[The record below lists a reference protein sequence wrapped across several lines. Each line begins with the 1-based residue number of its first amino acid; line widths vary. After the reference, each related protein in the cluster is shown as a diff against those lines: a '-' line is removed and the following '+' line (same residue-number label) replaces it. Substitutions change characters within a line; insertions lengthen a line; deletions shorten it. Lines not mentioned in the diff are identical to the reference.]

1 MSQHKLNSA
10 GRLADLF
17 ATSKLTVL
25 LMLACTLLGL
35 LAVTL
40 TPREENPQIIVPGA
54 QVRVFLPGASAAEV
68 EQLVI
73 RPLEDIV
80 KQIPGVDHTFATA
93 MNSVGILAVQFKVGQ
108 DKEKS
113 LVKLYDRILGQR
125 DRLPADAGAPLIV
138 SVDVDDVPI
147 VTVTLASQ
155 TYDDYA
161 LKRLADRLLDGLR
174 SLESV
179 SASYVKGG
187 RDREVRVELE
197 PDRLQAFAVTLDQVR
212 GFLAAANVSAPLG
225 SVVQQGQNQSVFL
238 NGFLNSADDLKRVMV
253 GNHAGRPIYLGD
265 VATIVDGPP
274 DERTRLS
281 RFAFGPADPRF
292 GKGLDTEIPALAL
305 AVAKK
310 PGTNAVV
317 VADEVLARIE
327 RMQQQFIPAGVELVV
342 TRNDG
347 QKADDAV
354 NVLIEHL
361 GIAVFSVFLVMV
373 FFLGLKEALIVG
385 ITVPLILGLT
395 LGVNY
400 LFGPT
405 INRVT
410 LFALILSLGLLVDAA
425 IVVIENIH
433 RHYARLGRRNKR
445 AVTVQATNEIGSPTN
460 LATIAVML
468 VFVSLVPMLTGMP
481 GQYFYPVGF
490 TVPVAMAVSL
500 LVAYTVVPWAAN
512 RWVKPGE
519 GHDLEDHDPKDR
531 LHRVYHAVMTPLINR
546 PGLRRGVLLGM
557 VAAIVLSLLQPAW
570 QFVRPGGVSGAQSWL
585 GVEMA
590 MLPKDNKNTFNITLD
605 MPAPTPLETTDRAV
619 REIGAMLREN
629 ALILNYQSW
638 IGEAGV
644 IDFNGLLR
652 GTGGKMGPHVAE
664 IRVNLIDKTERS
676 TTSIEIVR
684 ELRQRLLAIQ
694 SRYPGSVIQLVE
706 DSPGPPVRAM
716 VMAEI
721 YGPEL
726 GPLRAIGKQ
735 VEEAFRQTYDMVE
748 VNDSE
753 PDDVHEHRL
762 VVDRE
767 KAALSGV
774 TTGEAAIALRRLLD
788 GETLG
793 RVHIAGEKN
802 AVPIR
807 LQIPRRHQ
815 IDPALLA
822 RVYLINRQGKQ
833 VPLSELVRLVPALAD
848 RPIQH
853 KDGERVVYVGGELVR
868 TAPVY
873 AVIDLD
879 RRLDGLPLPGGE
891 RLATGNLRFNPVM
904 PDTIDGY
911 SLLWDGEI
919 RMTLDSYRDML
930 GALGLALT
938 LVYLVL
944 VAYYQSFAIPLVAMA
959 AIPLGLAGIFPGHWL
974 MGQSFTATSMIGVI
988 ALAGVVVRNSLL
1000 IIDFVLD
1007 YRRQGMDLREAIL
1020 EAGAVRLRPILLTAL
1035 AIMLGS
1041 AVMLTDPVFGGLA
1054 ISLIFGTLAS
1064 TVLTLIVV
1072 PLLLYLL
1079 LRYKDRKE
1087 TTLEKGTI

>member
-1 MSQHKLNSA
+1 MSQRKVNIA
-10 GRLADLF
+10 GHLAEIF
-17 ATSKLTVL
+17 VTSKLTL
-25 LMLACTLLGL
+25 LFMLACAVLGM
-35 LAVTL
+35 LAILL

-54 QVRVFLPGASAAEV
+54 QVRVLLPGASAVEV

-80 KQIPGVDHTFATA
+80 KQVPGVDHTFATS
-93 MNSVGILAVQFKVGQ
+93 MNSVGFLTVQFEVGQ

-113 LVKLYDRILGQR
+113 LVKLYDRILSQR
-125 DRLPADAGAPLIV
+125 DRLPADASAPLIV

-179 SASYVKGG
+179 SATYIKGG

-197 PDRLQAFAVTLDQVR
+197 PDSLEAFAVTVDQVR
-212 GFLAAANVSAPLG
+212 AFLTTANVSAPLG
-225 SVVQQGQNQSVFL
+225 SVVQQGHNRSVFL
-238 NGFLNSADDLKRVMV
+238 DGYLTSEDDLKQLIV
-253 GNHAGRPIYLGD
+253 GSHAGRPIYLDD
-265 VATIVDGPP
+265 VAVIVDGPAE
-274 DERTRLS
+274 ERTQLS
-281 RFAFGPADPRF
+281 RFTFGPADPRF
-292 GKGLDTEIPALAL
+292 GKSSDPEMPAVAL

-327 RMQQQFIPAGVELVV
+327 RMRQQFIPAGVELVV

-347 QKADDAV
+347 QKADAAV

-373 FFLGLKEALIVG
+373 LFLGLKEALIVG
-385 ITVPLILGLT
+385 LSVPLILGLT

-405 INRVT
+405 INRLT

-433 RHYARLGRRNKR
+433 RRYAHLGRRDKR

-468 VFVSLVPMLTGMP
+468 VFISLMMVTGML
-481 GQYFYPVGF
+481 GQYFYPIAF
-490 TVPVAMAVSL
+490 TVPVAMLASL
-500 LVAYTVVPWAAN
+500 LVAYTITPWAAN
-512 RWVKPGE
+512 RWLQPGE
-519 GHDLEDHDPKDR
+519 GHDLEDHNSKDR
-531 LHRVYHAVMTPLINR
+531 LHRFYHALMTPLIDR
-546 PGLRRGVLLGM
+546 PRLRRGVLLG
-557 VAAIVLSLLQPAW
+557 VATAILLSLLQPAW
-570 QFVRPGGVSGAQSWL
+570 QFMRPAGISGAQSWL

-590 MLPKDNKNTFNITLD
+590 MLPKDNKNTFNIALA
-605 MPAPTPLETTDRAV
+605 MPESSPLETTDRVV
-619 REIGAMLREN
+619 REIGAVLRQN
-629 ALILNYQSW
+629 TFILNYQSW
-638 IGEAGV
+638 LGEAGV
-644 IDFNGLLR
+644 VDFNGLLR
-652 GTGGKMGPHVAE
+652 GTGNKTGPHIAE
-664 IRVNLIDKTERS
+664 IRVNLIDKTRRS

-684 ELRQRLLAIQ
+684 DLRQSLLAIQ
-694 SRYPGSVIQLVE
+694 SRYPGSVIQLLE

-721 YGPEL
+721 YGSDL
-726 GPLRAIGKQ
+726 AQLRAIGKQ
-735 VEEAFRQTYDMVE
+735 VEEAFRATYDMVE

-753 PDDVHEHRL
+753 PDDVPEYRL

-774 TTGEAAIALRRLLD
+774 TTAEVAIALRRLLD
-788 GETLG
+788 GEELG

-807 LQIPRRHQ
+807 LKIPRRHQ
-815 IDPALLA
+815 IDPALLSRIHLA
-822 RVYLINRQGKQ
+822 GREGKS
-833 VPLSELVRLVPALAD
+833 VPLSGLVRIESTLTE

-853 KDGERVVYVGGELVR
+853 KDGERVLYVGGELVS
-868 TAPVY
+868 TAPVF
-873 AVIDLD
+873 AVLDLD
-879 RRLDGLPLPGGE
+879 RRLDGLLLANDE
-891 RLATGNLRFNPVM
+891 RLGTGNLRLTPAV

-911 SLLWDGEI
+911 HLLWDGEI
-919 RMTLDSYRDML
+919 RMTLDTYRDML

-938 LVYLVL
+938 LIYLML

-959 AIPLGLAGIFPGHWL
+959 AIPLGLVGIFPGHWL
-974 MGQSFTATSMIGVI
+974 MGQSFTATSLIGVI

-1007 YRRQGMDLREAIL
+1007 YRHQGMSLRKAIL

-1035 AIMLGS
+1035 AIIFGSMIMLS
-1041 AVMLTDPVFGGLA
+1041 DPVFGGLA
-1054 ISLIFGTLAS
+1054 ISLIFGTLSA
-1064 TVLTLIVV
+1064 TILTLIVV
-1072 PLLLYLL
+1072 PILLYRL
-1079 LRYKDRKE
+1079 LRPHSPSE
-1087 TTLEKGTI
+1087 SATV

>member
-1 MSQHKLNSA
+1 MSNPKLNSA
-10 GRLADLF
+10 GRLANLF
-17 ATSKLTVL
+17 ATSRLTVL
-25 LMLACTLLGL
+25 FMLACTLLGV

-93 MNSVGILAVQFKVGQ
+93 MNSAGMLAVQFEVGQ

-197 PDRLQAFAVTLDQVR
+197 PDRLQSFAVTLDQVR
-212 GFLAAANVSAPLG
+212 GVLAAANVSAPVG

-238 NGFLNSADDLKRVMV
+238 DGFLNSADDLKRVMV

-265 VATIVDGPP
+265 VATLVDGPP

-292 GKGLDTEIPALAL
+292 GKGLDAEIPAVTL

-385 ITVPLILGLT
+385 VTVPLILGLT

-433 RHYARLGRRNKR
+433 RHYARLGQRNKR

-490 TVPVAMAVSL
+490 TVPLAMAVSL

-512 RWVKPGE
+512 RWLKPGE

-531 LHRVYHAVMTPLINR
+531 LHRVYHAVMTPLIHR

-570 QFVRPGGVSGAQSWL
+570 RFVRPGGVSGAQSRL

-590 MLPKDNKNTFNITLD
+590 MLPKDNKNTFNISLD

-619 REIGAMLREN
+619 REIGAVLREN

-652 GTGGKMGPHVAE
+652 GTGGKAGPQVAE
-664 IRVNLIDKTERS
+664 LRVNLIDKTERS

-726 GPLRAIGKQ
+726 GPLRAVGKQ
-735 VEEAFRQTYDMVE
+735 VEAAFRQTYDMVE

-762 VVDRE
+762 VVDRQ

-822 RVYLINRQGKQ
+822 RVYLVNRQGKP
-833 VPLSELVRLVPALAD
+833 VPLSELVRRVPALAD

-853 KDGERVVYVGGELVR
+853 KDGERVVYVGGELVH

-873 AVIDLD
+873 AVLDLD

-911 SLLWDGEI
+911 RLLWDGEI

-1007 YRRQGMDLREAIL
+1007 YRRQGLDLREAIL

-1054 ISLIFGTLAS
+1054 ISLIFGTLVS

-1079 LRYKDRKE
+1079 LRYKHRKE
-1087 TTLEKGTI
+1087 AIMEKGTL

>member
-1 MSQHKLNSA
+1 MSNPKLNSA
-10 GRLADLF
+10 GRLANLF
-17 ATSKLTVL
+17 ATSRLTVL
-25 LMLACTLLGL
+25 FMLACTLLGL

-93 MNSVGILAVQFKVGQ
+93 MNSAGMLAVQFEVGQ

-197 PDRLQAFAVTLDQVR
+197 PDRLQSFAVTLDQVR
-212 GFLAAANVSAPLG
+212 GVLAAANVSAPVG

-238 NGFLNSADDLKRVMV
+238 DGFLNSADDLKRVMV

-265 VATIVDGPP
+265 VATLVDGPP

-292 GKGLDTEIPALAL
+292 GKGLDAEIPAVTL

-385 ITVPLILGLT
+385 VTVPLILGLT

-433 RHYARLGRRNKR
+433 RHYARLGQRNKR

-490 TVPVAMAVSL
+490 TVPLAMAVSL

-512 RWVKPGE
+512 RWLKPGE

-531 LHRVYHAVMTPLINR
+531 LHRVYHAVMTPLIHR

-570 QFVRPGGVSGAQSWL
+570 QFVRPAGVSGAQSWL

-590 MLPKDNKNTFNITLD
+590 MLPKDNKNTFNISLD

-619 REIGAMLREN
+619 REIGAVLREN

-652 GTGGKMGPHVAE
+652 GTGGKAGPQVAE
-664 IRVNLIDKTERS
+664 LRVNLIDKTERS

-726 GPLRAIGKQ
+726 GPLRAVGKQ
-735 VEEAFRQTYDMVE
+735 VEAAFRQTYDMVE

-762 VVDRE
+762 VVDRQ

-822 RVYLINRQGKQ
+822 RVYLVNRQGKP
-833 VPLSELVRLVPALAD
+833 VPLSELVRRVPALAD

-873 AVIDLD
+873 AVLDLD

-911 SLLWDGEI
+911 RLLWDGEI

-1007 YRRQGMDLREAIL
+1007 YRRQGLDLREAIL

-1054 ISLIFGTLAS
+1054 ISLIFGTLVS

-1087 TTLEKGTI
+1087 AIMEKGTL

>member
-1 MSQHKLNSA
+1 MSNPKLNSA
-10 GRLADLF
+10 GRLANLF
-17 ATSKLTVL
+17 ATSRLTVL
-25 LMLACTLLGL
+25 FMLACTLLGL

-93 MNSVGILAVQFKVGQ
+93 MNSVGILAVQFEVGQ

-197 PDRLQAFAVTLDQVR
+197 PDRLQSFAVTLDQVR
-212 GFLAAANVSAPLG
+212 GFLAAANVSAPVG

-238 NGFLNSADDLKRVMV
+238 DGFLNSADDLKRVMV

-265 VATIVDGPP
+265 VATLVDGPP

-292 GKGLDTEIPALAL
+292 GKGLDAEIPAVTL

-385 ITVPLILGLT
+385 VTVPLILGLT

-433 RHYARLGRRNKR
+433 RHYARLGQRNKR

-490 TVPVAMAVSL
+490 TVPLAMAVSL

-512 RWVKPGE
+512 RWLKPGE
-519 GHDLEDHDPKDR
+519 GHDLEDHEPKDR

-546 PGLRRGVLLGM
+546 PGLRRGVLLAM
-557 VAAIVLSLLQPAW
+557 VVAIVLSLLQPTW
-570 QFVRPGGVSGAQSWL
+570 QFVRPAGVSGAQSWL

-590 MLPKDNKNTFNITLD
+590 MLPKDNKNTFNLSLD

-619 REIGAMLREN
+619 REIGAVLREN

-652 GTGGKMGPHVAE
+652 GTGGKAGPQVAE

-726 GPLRAIGKQ
+726 GPLRAIGQQ
-735 VEEAFRQTYDMVE
+735 VEAAFRQTYDMVE

-753 PDDVHEHRL
+753 PDDVFEHRL
-762 VVDRE
+762 VVDRQ

-822 RVYLINRQGKQ
+822 RVYLVNRQGKP
-833 VPLSELVRLVPALAD
+833 VPLSELVRRVPALAD

-873 AVIDLD
+873 AVLDLD

-911 SLLWDGEI
+911 RLLWDGEI

-1007 YRRQGMDLREAIL
+1007 YRRQGLDLREAIL

-1054 ISLIFGTLAS
+1054 ISLIFGTLVS

-1087 TTLEKGTI
+1087 AIMEKGTL

>member
-1 MSQHKLNSA
+1 MSNPKLNSA
-10 GRLADLF
+10 GRLANLF
-17 ATSKLTVL
+17 ATSRLTVL
-25 LMLACTLLGL
+25 FMLACTLLGV

-93 MNSVGILAVQFKVGQ
+93 MNSAGMLAVQFEVGQ

-138 SVDVDDVPI
+138 SVDVDDVPM

-197 PDRLQAFAVTLDQVR
+197 PDRLQSFAVTLDQVR
-212 GFLAAANVSAPLG
+212 GVLAAANVSAPVG

-238 NGFLNSADDLKRVMV
+238 DGFLNSADDLKRVMV

-265 VATIVDGPP
+265 VATLVDGPP

-292 GKGLDTEIPALAL
+292 GKGLDAEIPAVTL

-385 ITVPLILGLT
+385 VTVPLILGLT

-490 TVPVAMAVSL
+490 TVPLAMAVSL

-512 RWVKPGE
+512 RWLKPGE

-531 LHRVYHAVMTPLINR
+531 LHRVYHAVMTPLIHR

-570 QFVRPGGVSGAQSWL
+570 QFVRPAGVSGAQSWL

-590 MLPKDNKNTFNITLD
+590 MLPKDNKNTFNISLD

-619 REIGAMLREN
+619 REIGAVLREN

-652 GTGGKMGPHVAE
+652 GTGGKAGPQVAE
-664 IRVNLIDKTERS
+664 LRVNLIDKTERS

-726 GPLRAIGKQ
+726 GPLRAVGKQ
-735 VEEAFRQTYDMVE
+735 VEAAFRQTYDMVE

-762 VVDRE
+762 VVDRQ

-793 RVHIAGEKN
+793 RVHITGEKN

-822 RVYLINRQGKQ
+822 GVYLVNRQGKP
-833 VPLSELVRLVPALAD
+833 VPLSELVRRVPALAD

-853 KDGERVVYVGGELVR
+853 KDGERVVYVGGELVH

-873 AVIDLD
+873 AVLDLD

-911 SLLWDGEI
+911 RLLWDGEI

-1007 YRRQGMDLREAIL
+1007 YRRQGLDLREAIL

-1054 ISLIFGTLAS
+1054 ISLIFGTLVS

-1087 TTLEKGTI
+1087 AIMEKGTL

>member
-10 GRLADLF
+10 GRLTDLF
-17 ATSKLTVL
+17 ATSKLTIL
-25 LMLACTLLGL
+25 FMLACTLLGL

-54 QVRVFLPGASAAEV
+54 EVRVFLPGASAAEV

-93 MNSVGILAVQFKVGQ
+93 MNSVGILAVQFEVGQ

-125 DRLPADAGAPLIV
+125 DRLPAGAGEPLIR

-187 RDREVRVELE
+187 RDREVRVELA

-212 GFLAAANVSAPLG
+212 GVLAAANVSAPLG
-225 SVVQQGQNQSVFL
+225 GVVQQGQNHSVFL
-238 NGFLNSADDLKRVMV
+238 DGFLSSADDMKRVMV

-292 GKGLDTEIPALAL
+292 GKGLDAEIPALAL

-317 VADEVLARIE
+317 VADEVLARID
-327 RMQQQFIPAGVELVV
+327 RMKQQFIPAGVELIV

-347 QKADDAV
+347 QKADAAV

-395 LGVNY
+395 LGTNY

-433 RHYARLGRRNKR
+433 RHYARLGGRDKR
-445 AVTVQATNEIGSPTN
+445 AATVQATNEVGSPTN

-468 VFVSLVPMLTGMP
+468 VFISLLMVTGML
-481 GQYFYPVGF
+481 GQYFYPIAF
-490 TVPVAMAVSL
+490 TVPVAMLASL
-500 LVAYTVVPWAAN
+500 LVAYTITPWAAN
-512 RWVKPGE
+512 RWLKPGE

-531 LHRVYHAVMTPLINR
+531 LHRAYHAVMTPLIDKPR
-546 PGLRRGVLLGM
+546 LRRGILLGV
-557 VAAIVLSLLQPAW
+557 VAAIVLSLLQPTW
-570 QFVRPGGVSGAQSWL
+570 QFVRPGGVSGPQSWL

-590 MLPKDNKNTFNITLD
+590 MLPKDNKNTFNISLD

-619 REIGAMLREN
+619 REIGAVLREN

-652 GTGGKMGPHVAE
+652 GTGSKAGPHVAE

-676 TTSIEIVR
+676 TTSIEVVR
-684 ELRQRLLAIQ
+684 KLRQRLLAIQ

-706 DSPGPPVRAM
+706 DSPGPPMRAM

-753 PDDVHEHRL
+753 PEDVHEYRL

-822 RVYLINRQGKQ
+822 RVYLTNRQGKQ

-873 AVIDLD
+873 AVLDLD

-911 SLLWDGEI
+911 RLLWDGEI

-930 GALGLALT
+930 GALALALT

-944 VAYYQSFAIPLVAMA
+944 VAYYQSFTIPLVAMA
-959 AIPLGLAGIFPGHWL
+959 AIPLGLVGIFPGHWL
-974 MGQSFTATSMIGVI
+974 MGQAFTATSMIGII

-1000 IIDFVLD
+1000 IIDFVRD
-1007 YRRQGMDLREAIL
+1007 YQRQGMGLREAIL

-1035 AIMLGS
+1035 AIVLGS

-1064 TVLTLIVV
+1064 TALTLVVV

-1079 LRYKDRKE
+1079 LRYKDQKE
-1087 TTLEKGTI
+1087 AHLTQEGTP

>member
-10 GRLADLF
+10 GRLTDLF
-17 ATSKLTVL
+17 ATSKLTIL
-25 LMLACTLLGL
+25 FMLACTLLGL

-54 QVRVFLPGASAAEV
+54 EVRVFLPGASAAEV
-68 EQLVI
+68 EQLVV
-73 RPLEDIV
+73 RPLEDII
-80 KQIPGVDHTFATA
+80 KQIPGVDHTFARAT
-93 MNSVGILAVQFKVGQ
+93 NSVGVLSVQFKVGQ
-108 DKEKS
+108 NKEKS

-125 DRLPADAGAPLIV
+125 DRLPADASTPLIL
-138 SVDVDDVPI
+138 SVDVDDEPI

-174 SLESV
+174 SLESI

-212 GFLAAANVSAPLG
+212 SVLAAANVAAPLG
-225 SVVQQGQNQSVFL
+225 QVVQRGQNQSVFL
-238 NGFLNSADDLKRVMV
+238 DGFLNSADDLKRVMV
-253 GNHAGRPIYLGD
+253 TSHAGRPVYLGD

-274 DERTRLS
+274 GERTRLS

-292 GKGLDTEIPALAL
+292 GKGTDAEMSALAL

-327 RMQQQFIPAGVELVV
+327 RMKQQFIPADVELIV

-347 QKADDAV
+347 QKADAAV

-385 ITVPLILGLT
+385 LSVPLILGLT
-395 LGVNY
+395 LGANY

-433 RHYARLGRRNKR
+433 RHYAHLRGRDKR
-445 AVTVQATNEIGSPTN
+445 AATVQATNEVGSPTN

-468 VFVSLVPMLTGMP
+468 VFISLLMVTGML
-481 GQYFYPVGF
+481 GQYFYPIAF
-490 TVPVAMAVSL
+490 TVPVAMLASL
-500 LVAYTVVPWAAN
+500 LVAYTITPWAAN
-512 RWVKPGE
+512 RWLKPGE
-519 GHDLEDHDPKDR
+519 GHDLEDHNHKDR
-531 LHRVYHAVMTPLINR
+531 LHRFYHAMMTPLIDQPR
-546 PGLRRGVLLGM
+546 LRRGVLLAM
-557 VAAIVLSLLQPAW
+557 VAAILLSLLQPAW
-570 QFVRPGGVSGAQSWL
+570 QFMRPGGVSGPQSWL

-605 MPAPTPLETTDRAV
+605 MPEPTPLETTDRVV
-619 REIGAMLREN
+619 REIGDVLREN

-638 IGEAGV
+638 VGETGV
-644 IDFNGLLR
+644 VDFNGLLR
-652 GTGGKMGPHVAE
+652 GTGSKAGPHVGE
-664 IRVNLIDKTERS
+664 IRVNLVDKTRRS
-676 TTSIEIVR
+676 TTSIELVR
-684 ELRQRLLAIQ
+684 ELRQRLTSIQ
-694 SRYPGSVIQLVE
+694 ARYPGSVIQLVE
-706 DSPGPPVRAM
+706 DSPGPPLRAM

-721 YGPEL
+721 YGHDL
-726 GPLRAIGKQ
+726 ALLRALGKR
-735 VEEAFRQTYDMVE
+735 VEAAFKATYDMVE
-748 VNDSE
+748 VKDSE
-753 PDDVHEHRL
+753 PEDVHEYRL

-774 TTGEAAIALRRLLD
+774 TTGEVAIALHRLLD

-793 RVHIAGEKN
+793 RVHIGGEKN

-822 RVYLINRQGKQ
+822 RVYLTNREGKSI
-833 VPLSELVRLVPALAD
+833 PLAELVRAESDWAD

-873 AVIDLD
+873 AVLDLD
-879 RRLDGLPLPGGE
+879 RRLDGLPLHGGAH
-891 RLATGNLRFNPVM
+891 LATGNLRFDPVV

-911 SLLWDGEI
+911 RLLWDGEI
-919 RMTLDSYRDML
+919 RMTLDAYRDML
-930 GALGLALT
+930 GALALALT
-938 LVYLVL
+938 LIYLVL
-944 VAYYQSFAIPLVAMA
+944 VAYYQSFTIPLVAMS
-959 AIPLGLAGIFPGHWL
+959 AIPLGLVGIFPGHWL
-974 MGQSFTATSMIGVI
+974 MGQAFTATSMIGII
-988 ALAGVVVRNSLL
+988 ALSGVVVRNSLL
-1000 IIDFVLD
+1000 IIDFVRD
-1007 YRRQGMDLREAIL
+1007 YQRQGMGLREAIL

-1041 AVMLTDPVFGGLA
+1041 LVMLSDAVFGGLA

-1072 PLLLYLL
+1072 PLLFYLL
-1079 LRYKDRKE
+1079 LRYQQGQA
-1087 TTLEKGTI
+1087 TLGKGSL

>member
-1 MSQHKLNSA
+1 MSNPKLNSA
-10 GRLADLF
+10 GRLANLF
-17 ATSKLTVL
+17 ATSRLTVL
-25 LMLACTLLGL
+25 FMLACTLLGV

-93 MNSVGILAVQFKVGQ
+93 MNSAGMLAVQFEVGQ

-197 PDRLQAFAVTLDQVR
+197 PDRLQSFAVTLDQVR
-212 GFLAAANVSAPLG
+212 GVLAAANVSAPVG

-238 NGFLNSADDLKRVMV
+238 DGFLNSADDLKRVMV

-265 VATIVDGPP
+265 VATLVDGPP

-292 GKGLDTEIPALAL
+292 GKGLDAEIPAVTL

-385 ITVPLILGLT
+385 VTVPLILGLT

-433 RHYARLGRRNKR
+433 RHYARLGQRNKR

-490 TVPVAMAVSL
+490 TVPLAMAVSL

-512 RWVKPGE
+512 RWLKPGE

-531 LHRVYHAVMTPLINR
+531 LHRVYHAVMTPLIHR

-570 QFVRPGGVSGAQSWL
+570 QFVRPAGVSGAQSWL

-590 MLPKDNKNTFNITLD
+590 MLPKDNKNTFNISLD

-619 REIGAMLREN
+619 REIGAVLREN

-652 GTGGKMGPHVAE
+652 GTGGKAGPQVAE
-664 IRVNLIDKTERS
+664 LRVNLIDKTERS

-726 GPLRAIGKQ
+726 GPLRAVGKQ
-735 VEEAFRQTYDMVE
+735 VEAAFRQTYDMVE

-762 VVDRE
+762 VVDRQ

-822 RVYLINRQGKQ
+822 RVYLVNRQGKQ
-833 VPLSELVRLVPALAD
+833 VPLSELVRRVPALAD

-873 AVIDLD
+873 AVLDLD

-911 SLLWDGEI
+911 RLLWDGEI

-1007 YRRQGMDLREAIL
+1007 YRRQGLDLREAIL

-1054 ISLIFGTLAS
+1054 ISLIFGTLVS

-1087 TTLEKGTI
+1087 AIMEKGTL